1 MFLLREF
8 EGGGHHRTQNFADVK
23 KIYSPEGRRFGGVV
37 EVNNERIRHLS
48 GVITN
53 AALAGLGVIGY
64 TSIQKGQ
71 WFQAGISAVVFLIA
85 QYLANL
91 TLGKIEEWA
100 DGET

>member
-1 MFLLREF
+1 M
-8 EGGGHHRTQNFADVK
+8 
-23 KIYSPEGRRFGGVV
+23 
-37 EVNNERIRHLS
+37 NNERIRHLS

-53 AALAGLGVIGY
+53 AALAEPGVIAY

-91 TLGKIEEWA
+91 ILGKIEEGG
-100 DGET
+100 DDET